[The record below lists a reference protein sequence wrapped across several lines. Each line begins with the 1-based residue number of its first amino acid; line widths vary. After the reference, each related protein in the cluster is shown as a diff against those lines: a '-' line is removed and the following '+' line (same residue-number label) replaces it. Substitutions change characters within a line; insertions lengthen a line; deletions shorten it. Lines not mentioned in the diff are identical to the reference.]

1 MTDETTEKHYESS
14 RSSRPVVVREF
25 TLKSEQAQ
33 RVFRRNF
40 QYVDHHAFSISI
52 ISRAHGNHLQADKAE
67 QALKQEFERIGT
79 LLQQDMEKIKLFR
92 NELGISEGGLMSNPQ
107 KVKAEISANL
117 SMEYLQLLRVMDEF
131 LCLFEPLVILGEIDY
146 DQRQSITYEWQR
158 KMTRLAR
165 VIRHHS
171 DHLRKIH
178 QSQKT
183 GGAVGGA
190 EAVVDTAVVDPE
202 TDVAGA
208 GISAD
213 IPMVN

>member
-1 MTDETTEKHYESS
+1 MTDETTEKQYESS

-52 ISRAHGNHLQADKAE
+52 ISRAHGNQLQAEQAE
-67 QALKQEFERIGT
+67 QALKQEFEHIRA
-79 LLQQDMEKIKLFR
+79 LLQQDMEKIRLFR
-92 NELGISEGGLMSNPQ
+92 QQLGISENGLMSNPH
-107 KVKAEISANL
+107 KVRAEISANL
-117 SMEYLQLLRVMDEF
+117 SMEYLQLLRMMDEF

-146 DQRQSITYEWQR
+146 DRRQSITYEWQR

-171 DHLRKIH
+171 DNLRRIH
-178 QSQKT
+178 QSQNS
-183 GGAVGGA
+183 
-190 EAVVDTAVVDPE
+190 EAKSEDVVKPE
-202 TDVAGA
+202 TGA
-208 GISAD
+208 SMPAD
-213 IPMVN
+213 MSMVN